1 MARQIGRGRLASG
14 GWAGVSKLNR
24 CTGGTSKNT
33 LKAPRPLSAVRC
45 PLSKIR
51 QPLFQHTFALHS
63 PSPPATTR
71 LGARPSAIHHS
82 LFPVPVAPQTEGP
95 ISQSSSRVL
104 FSPTD
109 SAQPAH
115 QCSRLHGHPVVLP
128 IMEQDPDS
136 GPPDTSALHPQTITT
151 APTPTGPPP
160 LDLFAGAEDRSH
172 PDTRLLHPEPVAVYA
187 PSPAA
192 AALHDQP
199 PPATL
204 AASASAS
211 ASVPLPAAAVSA
223 SHLARD
229 ALPVIS
235 IEPDDFYK
243 SYRPAVGASASTPI
257 LASVDA
263 TASPSTSSAM
273 TSTLTQQP
281 ILPNGNNSAGS
292 SGLTDELLSQPT
304 RAPLLPQ
311 GTRSVSG
318 PVVRPKGGPSVK
330 DLKKRFDE
338 KGASSTTPTRNG
350 LVVPKAHKLPAA
362 NGIAGASPRQMASTR
377 SFSSNQSFASRINK
391 SVIANNPSSPP
402 QLSRKPHAQQRPGQ
416 ASGLL
421 FGEVAPEQHG
431 SLTAAGFGIDEIRP
445 RRISDSSVLTK
456 STFHSLPDQEQD
468 VDLSSLPSSYTSA
481 ATHQAQASE
490 SPASGFHSPRTRS
503 QSDASSRSSS
513 NRTPNAIRT
522 GLSNTPIAHSASKL
536 PIAVRRLH
544 SPTSSSGDN
553 SPSRGT
559 SPANLRQPPPASSQI
574 SRITPPPSRAKT
586 PTSLNKTPTPAT
598 RERRPPPPSINNS
611 ANGSNG
617 RLRSPSMTSPN
628 LSPTLR
634 SSRPRQPLA
643 NTSNKAKDPGTAKS
657 ARSKG
662 KEPVSRRR
670 KISAGPIDFEQRRE
684 HIRLAYSK
692 SIRESEALEA
702 KKKAATLARRND
714 RGSATATKPTANS
727 TDIPPVPQIPR
738 DAIDRAARDVSDA
751 APTPMSETESPTA
764 AVPLAISP
772 AVANAS
778 FDAVEDSPTLGIPG
792 SYPHPSPTMPLIDK
806 RASIASAMSE
816 ATEFDGEAQTTP
828 PVPAQHLPEVP
839 ITVVKPPSPNLAA
852 PTSVN
857 ANTEYQYPILQ
868 AGDAQPRAQAQEHSQ
883 FMLADVSPDLPSTST
898 SFHGHTSFITPQPQV
913 QEQAQQPGATGLF
926 RAQELGEESDC
937 QSEVDGSQSMQH
949 AAYPRSEAATTD
961 ACTEDTDDHDQYER
975 AYDLRYG
982 DQLDSKRAST
992 CASSDVSGF
1001 DDLHPFTSERGS
1013 YPLAG
1018 TLGIPSPRFRP
1029 DRASHQ
1035 STWTDLSVDSSRQL
1049 DTAGSETFMS
1059 SPSSAH
1065 HTAPFPLAT
1074 SSRQDSFVDGP
1085 ISRFEKELP
1094 PTPTEHQLPELDT
1107 GEGFSIPYL
1116 SPGPSHGLAF
1126 LPSPPV
1132 HEPPPIP
1139 NSTNGSAD
1147 HSRNP
1152 SAIYEASQ
1160 STSTLINSERNSE
1173 VYITYANTPQSID
1186 TTSFDTAD
1194 NDSSKVAGTDSDG
1207 KSLLQDGDVPSE
1219 KERHRLMQRRN
1230 VIKELVDTEAV
1241 FVRDMNIV
1249 EEIYKGTAEACPR
1262 LDDQTVKLIFR
1273 NSHEIIEFH
1282 TLFLAEVKAAV
1293 APVYVPKGG
1302 RTAKA
1307 PQLAASMEP
1316 GSTKSS
1322 DISDASDRETT
1333 IGPVFQR
1340 HLDRMKTIHEGFL
1353 RNSDQAAK
1361 RLIQIQQDSAVKV
1374 WLTECNEV
1382 AKDLTAA
1389 WDLDSLLIKPM
1400 QRITKYPN
1408 LIMTLLQ
1415 HTPQDHPDRERL
1427 TATRDSLETAIIEIN
1442 KTKKNFELVGQI
1454 VGRKHKDTDVKAG
1467 FARAFGK
1474 RVDKLQSSSSRV
1486 PDDPIYAKLHDKFGD
1501 DFVQLQVVLRDVEF
1515 YTRQVSQYVHEFL
1528 QYLSSIEL
1536 VMRLQPGNFPEIE
1549 SKWVQ
1554 FNISMRDLEKVALE
1568 GHLAQ
1573 VRKQVIEPFEQ
1584 VIKAYGNPS
1593 LAMKKRQ
1600 KRRLDYERA
1609 DQQRR
1614 GGKTLEPKL
1623 RELVEQYDAL
1633 NDALKAE
1640 LPKLSS
1646 MTEKVGKICLGNFVN
1661 IQASWY
1667 KTWAEKL
1674 RTVLS
1679 DGPDVP
1685 TIDDIVATFNRDY
1698 PYAADQIASIGILNP
1713 DLKVRSSQSTEY
1725 RYRYSEIE
1733 RRGRGSSVNDESAP
1747 TLPTPDFGKRSSA
1760 SITMSPSAASS
1771 TSNVA
1776 AVTNPHQ
1783 YYYRDFYGGMQG
1795 NSTHS
1800 PSLKSG
1806 DMAGRSRSNT
1816 ATGHTSTRPSTGRSF
1831 DSGALQ
1837 RQSSDVTSTH
1847 RPDST
1852 ATTYTSSQVQQE
1864 NPRFSNLFHSALP
1877 MPDGPE
1883 ESQRS
1888 SRASSR
1894 ERGRT
1899 SDGYN
1904 VLWLAASLF
1913 EFNIETTKHEAGY
1926 PYLTYQAGEIFDIIA
1941 EKGELWL
1948 AKNQD
1953 DPAEMVGWIWSKHFA
1968 KLADS

>member
-1 MARQIGRGRLASG
+1 
-14 GWAGVSKLNR
+14 
-24 CTGGTSKNT
+24 
-33 LKAPRPLSAVRC
+33 
-45 PLSKIR
+45 
-51 QPLFQHTFALHS
+51 
-63 PSPPATTR
+63 
-71 LGARPSAIHHS
+71 
-82 LFPVPVAPQTEGP
+82 
-95 ISQSSSRVL
+95 
-104 FSPTD
+104 
-109 SAQPAH
+109 
-115 QCSRLHGHPVVLP
+115 
-128 IMEQDPDS
+128 MEQDPDS
-136 GPPDTSALHPQTITT
+136 GPPGTSARQPQTINTT
-151 APTPTGPPP
+151 PTPTGPPP
-160 LDLFAGAEDRSH
+160 LNSYAGAEGRSH
-172 PDTRLLHPEPVAVYA
+172 PDTRLPLAEPVIAYA
-187 PSPAA
+187 HSFDATLHEQSS
-192 AALHDQP
+192 AALHDQYLP
-199 PPATL
+199 TAL

-211 ASVPLPAAAVSA
+211 SSDPSHAAVSA
-223 SHLARD
+223 SPLTHDDRTFT
-229 ALPVIS
+229 P

-243 SYRPAVGASASTPI
+243 SYRPTLTAPASTTPAI
-257 LASVDA
+257 PLADVTGAPASSLSV
-263 TASPSTSSAM
+263 M
-273 TSTLTQQP
+273 TSTLTHQP
-281 ILPNGNNSAGS
+281 NIPNGNDATAIANHDE
-292 SGLTDELLSQPT
+292 GLEAQASHGPSRQH
-304 RAPLLPQ
+304 
-311 GTRSVSG
+311 GTRSVSS

-338 KGASSTTPTRNG
+338 KGSASTIPSMPQSTSRQRRGLTESSIAARNG
-350 LVVPKAHKLPAA
+350 LAVSKARNPPIA
-362 NGIAGASPRQMASTR
+362 NGIVAASERQMASTR
-377 SFSSNQSFASRINK
+377 SLSSNQSFANRISN
-391 SVIANNPSSPP
+391 SSHTGTPSSSPH
-402 QLSRKPHAQQRPGQ
+402 LARKPHAQHRPGQ

-421 FGEVAPEQHG
+421 FGEVASEQHG
-431 SLTAAGFGIDEIRP
+431 SVTAGFGIDEIRP
-445 RRISDSSVLTK
+445 RRISDSSVHTK
-456 STFHSLPDQEQD
+456 STFHNTPDQDRD

-481 ATHQAQASE
+481 ATRHAPTSE
-490 SPASGFHSPRTRS
+490 SPASGNQSPRTRS
-503 QSDASSRSSS
+503 QSDSSSRSSS
-513 NRTPNAIRT
+513 NRTPIALRT
-522 GLSNTPIAHSASKL
+522 GLVNINTSHSASKL

-553 SPSRGT
+553 TPSRGT
-559 SPANLRQPPPASSQI
+559 SPANLRRPPSASGQI

-586 PTSLNKTPTPAT
+586 PTSLNKTPTPTT
-598 RERRPPPPSINNS
+598 RERRPPPPSLNNS
-611 ANGSNG
+611 ANGSSR
-617 RLRSPSMTSPN
+617 RLRSQSATSPK

-634 SSRPRQPLA
+634 SSRPRQPLT
-643 NTSNKAKDPGTAKS
+643 NTSNKSKDLGAAKS
-657 ARSKG
+657 RPKA
-662 KEPVSRRR
+662 KETAPRRR

-684 HIRLAYSK
+684 HIRLAYNK

-702 KKKAATLARRND
+702 KKRAAIQARRSEQSSIAATRAAVEN
-714 RGSATATKPTANS
+714 A
-727 TDIPPVPQIPR
+727 DIPPVPQIPR
-738 DAIDRAARDVSDA
+738 DAVDRATSGASEA
-751 APTPMSETESPTA
+751 APAPAAAVELTTASAPLTISPT
-764 AVPLAISP
+764 LANSAP
-772 AVANAS
+772 VT
-778 FDAVEDSPTLGIPG
+778 VEDSPTLGIPG
-792 SYPHPSPTMPLIDK
+792 SYPHPSPPMPIIKK
-806 RASIASAMSE
+806 RASVSSATSE
-816 ATEFDGEAQTTP
+816 ATEFDGEPQTAP
-828 PVPAQHLPEVP
+828 PVPVQHLPEVP
-839 ITVVKPPSPNLAA
+839 VTVVKPPSPNPA
-852 PTSVN
+852 PVPALTTTDYHYSSSQDRVV
-857 ANTEYQYPILQ
+857 Q
-868 AGDAQPRAQAQEHSQ
+868 QPAQEQ
-883 FMLADVSPDLPSTST
+883 DQADFMVHHDNAELPSTSAF
-898 SFHGHTSFITPQPQV
+898 SPSQV
-913 QEQAQQPGATGLF
+913 QPSPFASRSQTQHSSSTGLF
-926 RAQELGEESDC
+926 LRPELGEESDC
-937 QSEVDGSQSMQH
+937 QSETEGSQSIQQ
-949 AAYPRSEAATTD
+949 ATYPRSEAATTD
-961 ACTEDTDDHDQYER
+961 ACTEDTDDHDRYER
-975 AYDLRYG
+975 VSDYRYSE
-982 DQLDSKRAST
+982 QLDSKRAST
-992 CASSDVSGF
+992 CASSDISGF
-1001 DDLHPFTSERGS
+1001 DDLQQFASERGS
-1013 YPLAG
+1013 YPMHG

-1035 STWTDLSVDSSRQL
+1035 SAWTDLSVDSSRQL
-1049 DTAGSETFMS
+1049 DTAGSGILMS
-1059 SPSSAH
+1059 SPTSNH
-1065 HTAPFPLAT
+1065 YPAPFSSST
-1074 SSRQDSFVDGP
+1074 SPRQDSFLEGSL
-1085 ISRFEKELP
+1085 SRSEKELP
-1094 PTPTEHQLPELDT
+1094 PTPVDHQLPELDT
-1107 GEGFSIPYL
+1107 GEGFSVPYL
-1116 SPGPSHGLAF
+1116 SPEASHELSL

-1139 NSTNGSAD
+1139 DSASGSAF
-1147 HSRNP
+1147 HSRNH

-1160 STSTLINSERNSE
+1160 STSTLLNSERNSE
-1173 VYITYANTPQSID
+1173 VFMTYANTPQSID
-1186 TTSFDTAD
+1186 STSFETAD

-1207 KSLLQDGDVPSE
+1207 RSLHHDGDAPSE
-1219 KERHRLMQRRN
+1219 KERHRLVQRRN
-1230 VIKELVDTEAV
+1230 VIKEMVDTEAV

-1282 TLFLAEVKAAV
+1282 TLFLAELKAAV

-1307 PQLAASMEP
+1307 PQLPASVEP
-1316 GSTKSS
+1316 GSTKLS
-1322 DISDASDRETT
+1322 DISDISDRDTS

-1340 HLDRMKTIHEGFL
+1340 HLDRMKNVHEGFL

-1408 LIMTLLQ
+1408 LIITLLQ
-1415 HTPQDHPDRERL
+1415 HTPQDHPDRESL
-1427 TATRDSLETAIIEIN
+1427 TTTKDSLETAIIEIN

-1486 PDDPIYAKLHDKFGD
+1486 PDDPTYTKLNEKFGD

-1515 YTRQVSQYVHEFL
+1515 YTRQISQYVHEFL

-1568 GHLAQ
+1568 EHITQ

-1614 GGKTLEPKL
+1614 SGKTLEPKL

-1646 MTEKVGKICLGNFVN
+1646 MTEKIGKICLGNFVN
-1661 IQASWY
+1661 IQVNWY
-1667 KTWAEKL
+1667 KMWTEKL

-1685 TIDDIVATFNRDY
+1685 TMNDIVATFNRDY
-1698 PYAADQIASIGILNP
+1698 PYAADQLASIGILNP
-1713 DLKVRSSQSTEY
+1713 DLQVRSSQSAEY
-1725 RYRYSEIE
+1725 RLRYSEIE

-1747 TLPTPDFGKRSSA
+1747 TLPPPDFGKRGSAGIAMSA
-1760 SITMSPSAASS
+1760 SADSS
-1771 TSNVA
+1771 SSNLT

-1783 YYYRDFYGGMQG
+1783 YYYRDFYAGIQG
-1795 NSTHS
+1795 HSTNSAS
-1800 PSLKSG
+1800 PKSG
-1806 DMAGRSRSNT
+1806 DMAGSSRSNT
-1816 ATGHTSTRPSTGRSF
+1816 GTGHTSTRPSTGKSF
-1831 DSGALQ
+1831 ESGALQ
-1837 RQSSDVTSTH
+1837 RQSSDTASVR
-1847 RPDST
+1847 RPEST
-1852 ATTYTSSQVQQE
+1852 ATYTSSHVQQE
-1864 NPRFSNLFHSALP
+1864 NARFSNLFHSALP
-1877 MPDGPE
+1877 LPDGTE

-1894 ERGRT
+1894 ERGRD

-1953 DPAEMVGWIWSKHFA
+1953 DPTEMIGWIWSKHFA